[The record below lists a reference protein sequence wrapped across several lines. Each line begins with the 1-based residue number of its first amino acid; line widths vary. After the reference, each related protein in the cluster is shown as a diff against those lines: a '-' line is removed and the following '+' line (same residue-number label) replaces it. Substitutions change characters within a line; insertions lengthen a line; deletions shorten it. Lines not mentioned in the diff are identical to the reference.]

1 VTPSRRTVAL
11 GASGLASLFIAL
23 FGVFLPARLPGLPAR
38 ERDLPPAAPLAPV
51 PVSAPLALAD
61 PAPHP
66 APLERATDG
75 VAIMPQQ
82 PLDTAV
88 AGPMHPHPHTPAHER
103 IYRENLLLGQLSGAM
118 DQQDLDGLRHL
129 LRQYREEFPEDAH
142 RLQDGYALIADCL
155 EASSPATR
163 ARAEGYWREQRGS
176 TLRRYVRRH
185 CLDPRP

>member
-11 GASGLASLFIAL
+11 GASGLASLLIAL
-23 FGVFLPARLPGLPAR
+23 FGFFLPARLPDLPAH
-38 ERDLPPAAPLAPV
+38 ERDLPRAAPLAPV
-51 PVSAPLALAD
+51 PVSAPLALAN
-61 PAPHP
+61 P
-66 APLERATDG
+66 APLERAADG
-75 VAIMPQQ
+75 VAIMPQE

-103 IYRENLLLGQLSGAM
+103 IYRENHLLGQLSGAM

-129 LRQYREEFPEDAH
+129 LRQYREEFPEDSH

-155 EASSPATR
+155 EAPSPATR
-163 ARAEGYWREQRGS
+163 ARAERHWREQRGS